1 MSGIPGF
8 LVYVRRLTQRC
19 FPQLLGVTSSQ
30 DRALIKKKIKD
41 LKVSMEKA
49 KRNQE
54 KTEKQREKL
63 RRRDLERE
71 QRGGDNAAE

>member
-1 MSGIPGF
+1 MSGISGF
-8 LVYVRRLTQRC
+8 LVHVRRLTKRC

-71 QRGGDNAAE
+71 QKGGDNAAE

>member
-1 MSGIPGF
+1 M
-8 LVYVRRLTQRC
+8 
-19 FPQLLGVTSSQ
+19 
-30 DRALIKKKIKD
+30 IKKKVKD

-63 RRRDLERE
+63 RRRDLEQE
-71 QRGGDNAAE
+71 QKAAGGDNAAE